1 MGSMNDIEVKL
12 KERLKELKCLF
23 RISELVDY
31 FEDDLESILGGI
43 VEILPQ
49 SLQYPENTTVAIKL
63 DNKIYKTDGFHETP
77 WRQDARIKFNNTY
90 IGEVVVCYLEIR
102 PSEYEGPFLKE
113 ERLLLNAVAERIGR
127 ITERIRAKERLQIE
141 EKALRNKNIAMA
153 EILNQVK
160 SENREVAK
168 RIQSNIDNIVLPIL
182 EGLEQEL
189 KNTSYETNLKL
200 LKQNLSEIASP
211 LYSSLT
217 REFNTLSPKEL
228 QICNMISRGYSSK
241 EIAGLEHI
249 SPATVNRH
257 RENIRKKLDLTN
269 RNINLERYLQTYL
282 DQG

>member
-1 MGSMNDIEVKL
+1 MNDIEVKL

-189 KNTSYETNLKL
+189 ENTSYETNLKL

-282 DQG
+282 DQA

>member
-1 MGSMNDIEVKL
+1 MNDIEVKL
-12 KERLKELKCLF
+12 KESLKELKCLY

-49 SLQYPENTTVAIKL
+49 SWQYPENTTVAIKL
-63 DNKIYKTDGFHETP
+63 DNKIYKTDGFQETP
-77 WRQDARIKFNNTY
+77 WRQAAGIKFNNTY
-90 IGEVVVCYLEIR
+90 IGEVIVCYLEIR

-127 ITERIRAKERLQIE
+127 ISERIRAKEQLQIE
-141 EKALRNKNIAMA
+141 ENALRNKNIAMT
-153 EILNQVK
+153 EIFNQVK

-182 EGLEQEL
+182 ENLEQEL
-189 KNTSYETNLKL
+189 ENTSYETNLKL
-200 LKQNLSEIASP
+200 LKQNLREIASP
-211 LYSSLT
+211 LYSRLT

-228 QICNMISRGYSSK
+228 QVCNMISRGYSSK
-241 EIAGLEHI
+241 EIARLKHI

-257 RENIRKKLDLTN
+257 RENIRKKLNLTN
-269 RNINLERYLQTYL
+269 RRINLERYLQTYL
-282 DQG
+282 D